1 MPLKKVEKF
10 MIIGLGIFGSEL
22 AIDLAKKG
30 QQVIGVDSDRDR
42 ANRLKDILE
51 NTFII
56 DSTNLKGMRSL
67 PLKESDWVIVA
78 IGENEGASLMTVG
91 ILKSLGVNKII
102 CRSLSVTHEYILAAM
117 NINDIVHP
125 EKEAAQQLSHRLTYN
140 LGKEMLFIDNDHSV
154 TETLIPSWM
163 VNKKLGDLDIRGKF
177 FVNIISVLRDENV
190 SKIKSKTVIEKLC
203 KGVITP
209 EFVFME
215 GDIIVTFGTNEN
227 IMKMMTTN
235 V

>member
-67 PLKESDWVIVA
+67 PLNESDWVIVA

>member
-1 MPLKKVEKF
+1 MQQKKIDTF

-22 AIDLAKKG
+22 AIDLLKKG
-30 QQVIGVDSDRDR
+30 HQVIGVDSAEDRV
-42 ANRLKDILE
+42 NLLKDILE
-51 NTFII
+51 KSFII
-56 DSTNLKGMRSL
+56 DSTDLKGMSTL
-67 PLKESDWVIVA
+67 PLKETDWVIVA

-91 ILKSLGVNKII
+91 ILKSLGLNKII

-117 NINDIVHP
+117 NIHDIVHP

-140 LGKEMLFIDNDHSV
+140 LGKEMLFIDNEHSV

-163 VNKKLGDLDIRGKF
+163 VNKKLADLDIRGKF
-177 FVNIISVLRDENV
+177 KVNIISVLRDENI
-190 SKIKSKTVIEKLC
+190 SKTSSKTVIEKLC

-209 EFVFME
+209 EFVFKE
-215 GDIIVTFGTNEN
+215 GDIIVTFGKNDD
-227 IMKMMTTN
+227 IKKLMTAN

>member
-22 AIDLAKKG
+22 AIDLSRKG

-56 DSTNLKGMRSL
+56 DSTNLKGMSTL

-102 CRSLSVTHEYILAAM
+102 CRSLSKTHEYILDAM

-140 LGKEMLFIDNDHSV
+140 LGKEMLFIDNEHSV

-163 VNKKLGDLDIRGKF
+163 VDKKLGDLDIRGKF

-190 SKIKSKTVIEKLC
+190 SKIKSKVVIEKIC
-203 KGVITP
+203 KVVITP
-209 EFVFME
+209 EFVFMA
-215 GDIIVTFGTNEN
+215 GDIIVTFGKNDDIKE
-227 IMKMMTTN
+227 MMTAK

>member
-1 MPLKKVEKF
+1 

-22 AIDLAKKG
+22 AIDLLKKG
-30 QQVIGVDSDRDR
+30 HQVIGVDSAEDRV
-42 ANRLKDILE
+42 NLLKDILE
-51 NTFII
+51 KSFII
-56 DSTNLKGMRSL
+56 DSTDLKGMSTL
-67 PLKESDWVIVA
+67 PLKETDWVIVA

-91 ILKSLGVNKII
+91 ILKSLGLNKII

-117 NINDIVHP
+117 NIHDIVHP

-140 LGKEMLFIDNDHSV
+140 LGKEMLFIDNEHSV

-163 VNKKLGDLDIRGKF
+163 VNKKLADLDIRGKF
-177 FVNIISVLRDENV
+177 KVNIISVLRDENI
-190 SKIKSKTVIEKLC
+190 SDTKSKVVIEKLC

-209 EFVFME
+209 EFVFMD
-215 GDIIVTFGTNEN
+215 GDIIVTFGKNDN
-227 IMKMMTTN
+227 IKEMMTAK

>member
-1 MPLKKVEKF
+1 MPLKKVEKY

-22 AIDLAKKG
+22 AIDLSKKG

-56 DSTNLKGMRSL
+56 DSTNLKGMSTL
-67 PLKESDWVIVA
+67 PLKETNWVIVA

-91 ILKSLGVNKII
+91 ILKSMGVNKII
-102 CRSLSVTHEYILAAM
+102 CRSLSKTHEYILAAM
-117 NINDIVHP
+117 NIHDIVHP

-163 VNKKLGDLDIRGKF
+163 VNKKLADLDIRGKF
-177 FVNIISVLRDENV
+177 KVNIISVLRDENV
-190 SKIKSKTVIEKLC
+190 SKPKSKVDVEKIC

-215 GDIIVTFGTNEN
+215 GDIIVTFGKNDDIKE
-227 IMKMMTTN
+227 MMTAK

>member
-1 MPLKKVEKF
+1 MQQKKIDTF

-22 AIDLAKKG
+22 AIDLLKKG
-30 QQVIGVDSDRDR
+30 HQVIGVDSAEDRV
-42 ANRLKDILE
+42 NLLKDILE
-51 NTFII
+51 KSFII
-56 DSTNLKGMRSL
+56 DSTDLKGMSTL
-67 PLKESDWVIVA
+67 PLKETDWVIVA

-91 ILKSLGVNKII
+91 ILKSLGLNKII

-117 NINDIVHP
+117 NIHDIVHP

-140 LGKEMLFIDNDHSV
+140 LGKEMLFIDNEHSV

-163 VNKKLGDLDIRGKF
+163 VNKKLADLDIRGKF
-177 FVNIISVLRDENV
+177 KVNIISVLRDENI
-190 SKIKSKTVIEKLC
+190 SDTKSKVVIEKLC

-209 EFVFME
+209 EFVFMD
-215 GDIIVTFGTNEN
+215 GDIIVTFGKNDN
-227 IMKMMTTN
+227 IKEMMTAN

>member
-1 MPLKKVEKF
+1 
-10 MIIGLGIFGSEL
+10 
-22 AIDLAKKG
+22 
-30 QQVIGVDSDRDR
+30 
-42 ANRLKDILE
+42 
-51 NTFII
+51 
-56 DSTNLKGMRSL
+56 
-67 PLKESDWVIVA
+67 
-78 IGENEGASLMTVG
+78 MTVG

-102 CRSLSVTHEYILAAM
+102 CRSLSKTHEYILAAM

-163 VNKKLGDLDIRGKF
+163 VNKKLADLDIRGKF
-177 FVNIISVLRDENV
+177 KVNIISVLRDENV
-190 SKIKSKTVIEKLC
+190 SKTKSKVVIEKLC

-215 GDIIVTFGTNEN
+215 GDIIVTFGKNDDIKE
-227 IMKMMTTN
+227 MMTAK

>member
-1 MPLKKVEKF
+1 MQQKKMETF

-22 AIDLAKKG
+22 AIDLLRKG
-30 QQVIGVDSDRDR
+30 HQVIGVDSAEDRV
-42 ANRLKDILE
+42 NLLKDILE
-51 NTFII
+51 KSFIL
-56 DSTNLKGMRSL
+56 DSTDLKGISTL
-67 PLKESDWVIVA
+67 PLKETNWVIVA

-102 CRSLSVTHEYILAAM
+102 CRSLSKTHEYIH
-117 NINDIVHP
+117 DIVHP

-163 VNKKLGDLDIRGKF
+163 VNKKLADLDIRGKF
-177 FVNIISVLRDENV
+177 KVNIISVLRDENV
-190 SKIKSKTVIEKLC
+190 SKPKSKVDVEKIC

-215 GDIIVTFGTNEN
+215 GDIIVTFGKNDDIKN
-227 IMKMMTTN
+227 MMTAN
-235 V
+235 D

>member
-1 MPLKKVEKF
+1 MQPKKVDKF

-22 AIDLAKKG
+22 AIDLSKKG
-30 QQVIGVDSDRDR
+30 HQVTGIDSAEDRV
-42 ANRLKDILE
+42 NLLKDILE
-51 NTFII
+51 KTFII
-56 DSTNLKGMRSL
+56 DSTDLKGMSTL
-67 PLKESDWVIVA
+67 PFMESDWVIVA

-91 ILKSLGVNKII
+91 ILKSLGLHKII

-117 NINDIVHP
+117 NIYDIVHP

-140 LGKEMLFIDNDHSV
+140 LGKEMLFIDNEHSV

-163 VNKKLGDLDIRGKF
+163 VNKKLADLDIRGKF
-177 FVNIISVLRDENV
+177 KVNIISVLRDENI
-190 SKIKSKTVIEKLC
+190 SDTKSKVVIEKLC

-209 EFVFME
+209 EFVFMA
-215 GDIIVTFGTNEN
+215 GDIIVTFGKNDN
-227 IMKMMTTN
+227 IKEMMTAK

>member
-1 MPLKKVEKF
+1 MQQKKIDTF

-22 AIDLAKKG
+22 AIDLLKKG
-30 QQVIGVDSDRDR
+30 HQVIGVDSAEDRV
-42 ANRLKDILE
+42 NLLKDILE
-51 NTFII
+51 KSFII
-56 DSTNLKGMRSL
+56 DSTDLKGMSTL
-67 PLKESDWVIVA
+67 PLKETDWVIVA

-91 ILKSLGVNKII
+91 ILKSLGLNKII

-117 NINDIVHP
+117 NIHDIVHP

-140 LGKEMLFIDNDHSV
+140 LGKEMLFIDNEHSV

-163 VNKKLGDLDIRGKF
+163 VNKKLADLDIRGKF
-177 FVNIISVLRDENV
+177 KVNIISVLRDENI
-190 SKIKSKTVIEKLC
+190 SDTKSKVVIEKLC

-209 EFVFME
+209 EFVFMD
-215 GDIIVTFGTNEN
+215 GDIIVTFGKNDN
-227 IMKMMTTN
+227 IKEMMTAK

>member
-1 MPLKKVEKF
+1 MQQKKIDTF

-22 AIDLAKKG
+22 AIDLLKKG
-30 QQVIGVDSDRDR
+30 HQVIGVDSAEDRV
-42 ANRLKDILE
+42 NLLKDILE
-51 NTFII
+51 KSFII
-56 DSTNLKGMRSL
+56 DSTDLKGMSTL
-67 PLKESDWVIVA
+67 PLKETDWVIVA

-91 ILKSLGVNKII
+91 ILKSLGLNKII
-102 CRSLSVTHEYILAAM
+102 CRSLSKTHVYILAAM
-117 NINDIVHP
+117 NIHDIVHP

-163 VNKKLGDLDIRGKF
+163 VNKKLADLDIRGKF
-177 FVNIISVLRDENV
+177 KVNIISVLRDENV
-190 SKIKSKTVIEKLC
+190 SKPKSKVDVEKIC

-215 GDIIVTFGTNEN
+215 GDIIVTFGKNDD
-227 IMKMMTTN
+227 IKKMMTAK

>member
-1 MPLKKVEKF
+1 MQLNIIDTF

-22 AIDLAKKG
+22 AIDLLKKG
-30 QQVIGVDSDRDR
+30 HQVIGVDSAEDRV
-42 ANRLKDILE
+42 NLLKDILE
-51 NTFII
+51 KSFII
-56 DSTNLKGMRSL
+56 DSTDLKGMSTL
-67 PLKESDWVIVA
+67 PLKETDWVIVA

-91 ILKSLGVNKII
+91 ILKSLGLNKII

-117 NINDIVHP
+117 NIHDIVHP

-140 LGKEMLFIDNDHSV
+140 LGKEMLFIDNEHSV

-163 VNKKLGDLDIRGKF
+163 VNKKLADLDIRGKF
-177 FVNIISVLRDENV
+177 KVNIISVLRDEN
-190 SKIKSKTVIEKLC
+190 IYDTKSKVVIEKLC

-209 EFVFME
+209 EFVFMD
-215 GDIIVTFGTNEN
+215 GDIIVTFGKNDN
-227 IMKMMTTN
+227 IKEMMTAK

>member
-1 MPLKKVEKF
+1 MPVKEVEKF

-22 AIDLAKKG
+22 AIDLSRKG
-30 QQVIGVDSDRDR
+30 HQVIGVDSDRDR

-56 DSTNLKGMRSL
+56 DSTNLKGMSTL
-67 PLKESDWVIVA
+67 PLKETNWVIVA

-91 ILKSLGVNKII
+91 ILKSMGVNKII
-102 CRSLSVTHEYILAAM
+102 CRSLSKTHEYILAAM
-117 NINDIVHP
+117 NIH
-125 EKEAAQQLSHRLTYN
+125 EQLSHRLTYN

-154 TETLIPSWM
+154 TETLVPSWM
-163 VNKKLGDLDIRGKF
+163 VNKRLADLDIRGEFK
-177 FVNIISVLRDENV
+177 VNIISVLRDENV
-190 SKIKSKTVIEKLC
+190 SKTKSKVDIEKKC

-215 GDIIVTFGTNEN
+215 GDIIVTFGKNDD
-227 IMKMMTTN
+227 IKKMMTAN
-235 V
+235 L

>member
-1 MPLKKVEKF
+1 MQQKKIDTF

-22 AIDLAKKG
+22 AIDLLKKG
-30 QQVIGVDSDRDR
+30 HQVIGVDSAEDRV
-42 ANRLKDILE
+42 NLLKDILE
-51 NTFII
+51 KSFII
-56 DSTNLKGMRSL
+56 DSTDLKGMSTL

-102 CRSLSVTHEYILAAM
+102 CRSLSKTHEYILAAM
-117 NINDIVHP
+117 NIHDIVHP

-163 VNKKLGDLDIRGKF
+163 VNKRLSDLDIRGKF
-177 FVNIISVLRDENV
+177 KVNIISVLRDENV
-190 SKIKSKTVIEKLC
+190 PKTRSKVDIEKIC

-215 GDIIVTFGTNEN
+215 GDIIVTFGKNDDIKE
-227 IMKMMTTN
+227 MMTAK

>member
-1 MPLKKVEKF
+1 MQQKKIDTF

-22 AIDLAKKG
+22 AIDLLKKG
-30 QQVIGVDSDRDR
+30 HQVIGVDSAEDRV
-42 ANRLKDILE
+42 NLLKDILE
-51 NTFII
+51 KSFII
-56 DSTNLKGMRSL
+56 DSTDLKGMSTL
-67 PLKESDWVIVA
+67 PIKETDWVIVA

-91 ILKSLGVNKII
+91 ILKSLGLNKII

-117 NINDIVHP
+117 NIHDIVHP

-140 LGKEMLFIDNDHSV
+140 LGKEMLFIDNEHSV

-163 VNKKLGDLDIRGKF
+163 VNKKLADLDIRGKF
-177 FVNIISVLRDENV
+177 KVNIISVLRDENI
-190 SKIKSKTVIEKLC
+190 SDTKSKVVIEKLC

-209 EFVFME
+209 EFVFMDW
-215 GDIIVTFGTNEN
+215 DIIVTFGKNDN
-227 IMKMMTTN
+227 IKEMMTAK

>member
-1 MPLKKVEKF
+1 MQQKKIDTF

-22 AIDLAKKG
+22 AIDLLKKG
-30 QQVIGVDSDRDR
+30 HQVIGVDSAEDRV
-42 ANRLKDILE
+42 NLLKDILE
-51 NTFII
+51 KSFII
-56 DSTNLKGMRSL
+56 DSTDLKGMSTL
-67 PLKESDWVIVA
+67 PLKETDWVIVA

-91 ILKSLGVNKII
+91 ILKSLGLNKII

-117 NINDIVHP
+117 NIHDIVHP

-140 LGKEMLFIDNDHSV
+140 LGKEMLFIDNEHSV

-163 VNKKLGDLDIRGKF
+163 VNKKLADLDIRGKF
-177 FVNIISVLRDENV
+177 KVNIISVLRDENI
-190 SKIKSKTVIEKLC
+190 SKTSSKTVIEKLC

-209 EFVFME
+209 EFVFKE
-215 GDIIVTFGTNEN
+215 GDIIVTFGKNDDIKE
-227 IMKMMTTN
+227 MMTAN

>member
-22 AIDLAKKG
+22 AIDLSRKG
-30 QQVIGVDSDRDR
+30 QQVIGVDSDRER
-42 ANRLKDILE
+42 VNRLKDILE

-56 DSTNLKGMRSL
+56 DSTNLKGMSTL
-67 PLKESDWVIVA
+67 PLMETDWIIVA

-102 CRSLSVTHEYILAAM
+102 CRSLSKTHEYILDAM

-163 VNKKLGDLDIRGKF
+163 VNKQLAELDIRGKF
-177 FVNIISVLRDENV
+177 KVNIISVLRDENV

-209 EFVFME
+209 EFLFLE
-215 GDIIVTFGTNEN
+215 GDIIVTFGKNDDIKE
-227 IMKMMTTN
+227 MMTAKF
-235 V
+235 

>member
-67 PLKESDWVIVA
+67 PLNESDWVIVA

-235 V
+235 L